1 MRRRLFARFVAFLER
16 ELGPECAHGVLAAAS
31 AVEALRQEMAS

>member
-16 ELGPECAHGVLAAAS
+16 ELGAECAHGALAAAS
-31 AVEALRQEMAS
+31 AAEALRQEMGA